1 MYIIYGIIC
10 IMLLHCIYIVNPPA
24 PVGQKGPVF
33 PEALTSSALAE
44 GKYLQ
49 HTISSQY
56 TVSIKRTWI
65 NNK

>member
-10 IMLLHCIYIVNPPA
+10 IMLLHCIYLYIYIVHPPA

-56 TVSIKRTWI
+56 TVSIKRT
-65 NNK
+65 